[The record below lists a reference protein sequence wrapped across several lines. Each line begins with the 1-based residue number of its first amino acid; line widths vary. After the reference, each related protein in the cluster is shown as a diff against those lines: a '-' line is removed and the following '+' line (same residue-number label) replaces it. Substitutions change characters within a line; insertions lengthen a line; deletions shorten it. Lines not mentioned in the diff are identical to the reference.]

1 MKAAIFSSAEISDY
15 SYISDYCLS
24 EYFIICAD
32 GGYVH
37 AQRLGIIPNVIIGD
51 NDSFKN
57 EYPKEI
63 KRYIYPPEKDKT
75 DTNLAIDCAIE
86 NGADEIL
93 LFGGLGGRIDHEFS
107 HFCLIKYALDRGVRL
122 KLIDDIN
129 EIWMENKPFE
139 LRSGRKKYVS
149 FFPYGGDVSG
159 FNIKGLKYEAEN
171 MTLSTG
177 EVQASSNEFAES
189 DIAKISFDSGT
200 LLVMLCDDRQ

>member
-1 MKAAIFSSAEISDY
+1 M
-15 SYISDYCLS
+15 
-24 EYFIICAD
+24 
-32 GGYVH
+32 
-37 AQRLGIIPNVIIGD
+37 
-51 NDSFKN
+51 
-57 EYPKEI
+57 
-63 KRYIYPPEKDKT
+63 
-75 DTNLAIDCAIE
+75 AIDCAIE

-107 HFCLIKYALDRGVRL
+107 HFCLIKYALDRRVRL

-139 LRSGRKKYVS
+139 LRRGRKKYVS
-149 FFPYGGDVSG
+149 FFPYSG
-159 FNIKGLKYEAEN
+159 AVTDFTIKGLKYEAEN

-189 DIAKISFDSGT
+189 DIAKISFDNGT